1 MKTKSKGADLV
12 KLMHMYYRIR
22 GMVRSISGA
31 PPLSCKAKKN
41 CTLKNYRICG
51 NTVGGKGVGDKTAN
65 LFDYNTATEHFVPNH
80 AIGTQGNIVETQ
92 NSSYIDMYIPVEPDT
107 DYTISNCLN
116 NVSRII
122 QFDASKHMITRDPL
136 VSSQQLPFTFHTK
149 ALTRFILLQSSNSTQ
164 PSFQSLMLNE
174 GSEDMA
180 YEQYGYR
187 VAVTAGGVN
196 IFDENYEGLNT
207 LTYYR
212 PLYVGDGTFTL
223 STNAPKN
230 SSDTTNLYLIAG
242 AVSTGA
248 SYVNNGVSLNSP
260 HTVTSVDGYVTVAYR
275 ISGGID
281 PSEYHA
287 MLNKGSS
294 ALPYEPYSEPVTT
307 NIYLPEQISKVGNV
321 TEYIDYREQKQYFA
335 DGTSADVTLPALSL
349 HKGTNILS
357 AGTEVRPSSVE
368 IKGRIKNIS

>member
-1 MKTKSKGADLV
+1 MMSAKP
-12 KLMHMYYRIR
+12 KLRT
-22 GMVRSISGA
+22 VSGL
-31 PPLSCKAKKN
+31 PPLSYKAKKAG
-41 CTLKNYRICG
+41 TLSNYRIYG
-51 NTVGGKGVGDKTAN
+51 NTVSGESVGDRTGN
-65 LFDYNTATEHFVPNH
+65 LFDETIYNKNVADSTLIYVP
-80 AIGTQGNIVETQ
+80 IYVGNV
-92 NSSYIDMYIPVEPDT
+92 
-107 DYTISNCLN
+107 DYVTCSTTCPKTISGDYDSYNPRYIFILSGNVDTGVRNETHGVSNGAPRTIQPLNGYVTIAYRKIESN
-116 NVSRII
+116 NVRPWEYQTLLNYGST
-122 QFDASKHMITRDPL
+122 A
-136 VSSQQLPFTFHTK
+136 LP
-149 ALTRFILLQSSNSTQ
+149 
-164 PSFQSLMLNE
+164 
-174 GSEDMA
+174 
-180 YEQYGYR
+180 YEPYGYR

-207 LTYYR
+207 RTYYR

-260 HTVTSVDGYVTVAYR
+260 RTVTSVDGYVTVAYR

-281 PSEYHA
+281 PSDYHA

-335 DGTSADVTLPALSL
+335 DGTSADVTLPALPTL
-349 HKGTNILS
+349 PGTNTLS
-357 AGTEVRPSSVE
+357 VGTTVQPSAVEVT
-368 IKGRIKNIS
+368 GRIKSAE